1 MKIAKIPKV
10 ECPDVDGTDHLAK
23 PVRKCASTNGGS
35 NGTNWSS
42 HRVRHKSGPESYAD
56 LITRALKSNDQRRMT
71 LAEIYDWLAT
81 NVPGLQEQRYL
92 HSSKGWKNA
101 VRHTLSINP
110 RFRKITR
117 VGRPGWWTLEIYVAQ
132 KSRTSPNSPTALQ
145 RLASAQECLELELEE
160 FRPRSGTEPAYLLSN
175 RTKSFSNNVKSPFLP
190 ISPSSPDT
198 VFDFD
203 YGRQI
208 IKVLQDDGTVGVV
221 TISKP
226 VHLKSKTTEETGT
239 QTEFMITE
247 PQFDPDLPSLNLNE
261 GYHSVNFGTILPM
274 IPWTR
279 SSEESTQNLL
289 RNLPDDLRDITLD
302 PTLNCDVLKIWSEIT
317 SDWLTN

>member
-1 MKIAKIPKV
+1 
-10 ECPDVDGTDHLAK
+10 
-23 PVRKCASTNGGS
+23 
-35 NGTNWSS
+35 
-42 HRVRHKSGPESYAD
+42 
-56 LITRALKSNDQRRMT
+56 MT

-117 VGRPGWWTLEIYVAQ
+117 VGRPSWWTLEIYASQ
-132 KSRTSPNSPTALQ
+132 KSRTSPNSPTTLQ
-145 RLASAQECLELELEE
+145 RLTSTQECLELELEE

-175 RTKSFSNNVKSPFLP
+175 RSKTSQSNNSVKSPFS
-190 ISPSSPDT
+190 ISRLSPDT

-221 TISKP
+221 TIPKP
-226 VHLKSKTTEETGT
+226 VHIKSKTTEDTGT
-239 QTEFMITE
+239 QTEYNVTSESMVNIE
-247 PQFDPDLPSLNLNE
+247 PNFDPDLPFLNLN
-261 GYHSVNFGTILPM
+261 HFHTTNFDRPSLPS
-274 IPWTR
+274 WTR
-279 SSEESTQNLL
+279 SSKETTQNLL
-289 RNLPDDLRDITLD
+289 LNLPDDLRDITLD
-302 PTLNCDVLKIWSEIT
+302 PSLNCDVLKIWSEIT